1 MYEVLTG
8 EQRSLVFPIMCNAF
22 VKMDYTDNIPNT
34 GNAATFDDVA
44 YGLWAHEGSFSF
56 EALITPYEI
65 NGNSTHQTEVDHS
78 NTALGVGNTRN
89 DSKKIM
95 AGLLQ
100 ETFDLGVSDANDSGE
115 MQNELYLSRANRMT
129 HEMMIFNNDN
139 FTISLLNST
148 SHTQNNP
155 AEYKIKTTVKIGTTT
170 KTTTS
175 DIVIK
180 PSQGHS
186 FRYNSTNGSDLFAG
200 FNKAGRVMFAKVAT
214 STSAFNNDVGFIVGA
229 TNPIVVGNELFV
241 KTSDTDANANK
252 GAGHFTSFGKV
263 HSSSSGDIEMV
274 NGVGVDAGFGAGT
287 DIYIPTYKHA
297 SYIDQMFHVGFTFNN
312 KTKKIGIYLNGAL
325 IKEDTHTASGTF
337 SFARTDT
344 YMGSNGLNDRTVS
357 GINDAHSSGTASG
370 SSAATTCKQFMGEFH
385 ELAIVGKVRK
395 FSEIDNLMPNLDD
408 TLLYLRFEEVD
419 L

>member
-1 MYEVLTG
+1 M
-8 EQRSLVFPIMCNAF
+8 
-22 VKMDYTDNIPNT
+22 
-34 GNAATFDDVA
+34 
-44 YGLWAHEGSFSF
+44 
-56 EALITPYEI
+56 
-65 NGNSTHQTEVDHS
+65 
-78 NTALGVGNTRN
+78 
-89 DSKKIM
+89 
-95 AGLLQ
+95 LQ

-344 YMGSNGLNDRTVS
+344 YMGSNGLNDITVS
-357 GINDAHSSGTASG
+357 GINDKNSGGTASG
-370 SSAATTCKQFMGEFH
+370 QDAATTCKQFMGEFH